1 MNYIMG
7 FIGRLYN
14 RRIYKESCTKS
25 GLIPMKAL
33 NVCVNVLRFLKIYN
47 FIYSISLYLTTIINR
62 RKLFK
67 LFSQFVKKDDLC
79 FDIGANLG
87 SRSEALLRLGARVV
101 AVEPQSVCMKKLEK
115 KYCNNKKIS
124 LVQKAVSDKIGE
136 EEMITS
142 NSHTVSSMSR
152 EWISSVKSSD
162 MFFVS
167 TSAFQWQKTIKVQA
181 TTMDELIKQFG
192 KPAFCKIDVEGYEY
206 EVLKGLTQPI
216 GIISF
221 EFTPTNEFINLAIKT
236 IRHLSSIGKIEFNY
250 SLGETMKLVL
260 NDWITPEEMSAI
272 IKSILNKTSF
282 SGDIYARF
290 I

>member
-142 NSHTVSSMSR
+142 NSHTVSSMSK